1 MRFVQG
7 AQALKSVSGPGGAVS
22 RCHVDADRDRFGGGC
37 QPALVGVKH
46 GHEVMQAL
54 RIEVDHLKGEIE
66 RIKKGPGSIIDPGN
80 HQWFQSAVAPE
91 SLMTFVHLIISD
103 LMNAANC
110 ALLPAAISTPRSA
123 KRD

>member
-1 MRFVQG
+1 MQRSRGHGYKTAAGVSSNRPEFLIASLPAYANAAADFRRPRALRMRFMQG
-7 AQALKSVSGPGGAVS
+7 T
-22 RCHVDADRDRFGGGC
+22 
-37 QPALVGVKH
+37 
-46 GHEVMQAL
+46 
-54 RIEVDHLKGEIE
+54 
-66 RIKKGPGSIIDPGN
+66 KKGPGSIIDPGN